1 MLEGKFLWNI
11 SFNIY
16 KLCNALTLRKS
27 FSDILHNEWN
37 GIYLHFVNP
46 KDINAFGYEKGHN
59 KLLHTA
65 AG

>member
-1 MLEGKFLWNI
+1 
-11 SFNIY
+11 
-16 KLCNALTLRKS
+16 
-27 FSDILHNEWN
+27 
-37 GIYLHFVNP
+37 LHFVNP